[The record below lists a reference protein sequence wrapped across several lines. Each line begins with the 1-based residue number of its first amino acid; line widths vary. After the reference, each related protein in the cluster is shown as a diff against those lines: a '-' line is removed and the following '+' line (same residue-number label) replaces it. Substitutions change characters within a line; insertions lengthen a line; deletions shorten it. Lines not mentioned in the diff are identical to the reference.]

1 MTAKDVENALIQIAD
16 TNKGE
21 FLARFFKTGKGQYAE
36 GDVFLGITV
45 PAQRKV
51 AREFKALPLS
61 EIGVLISN
69 AYHELRLTAL
79 LILVAQYEK
88 CSDEKLKKTLVDFYL
103 KNRKFINNWDLV
115 DSSARQILG
124 DWLLDKD
131 RSILYKYADSK
142 DLWERRISIIAT
154 HRFIMEKDFA
164 DTLKICEILMNDRH
178 DLIHKATGWMLRE
191 IGKRDPKPLR
201 GFLDKHS
208 KKMPRTMLRYAIEH
222 LTPELRKKY
231 MSR

>member
-1 MTAKDVENALIQIAD
+1 MTAKDVEKALMKIAD
-16 TNKGE
+16 KNKGE
-21 FLARFFKTGKGQYAE
+21 FLARFFKTGKGQYSE

-51 AREFKALPLS
+51 VAEFRALPLD
-61 EIGVLISN
+61 EVGVLLASK
-69 AYHELRLTAL
+69 YHEFRLTAL
-79 LILVAQYEK
+79 LILVWQYEK
-88 CSDEKLKKTLVDFYL
+88 CEDVQLKKRIVDFYL
-103 KNRKFINNWDLV
+103 KNRKFVNNWDLV
-115 DSSARQILG
+115 DSSARQVLG

-131 RSILYKYADSK
+131 RAILYKFAVSK

-164 DTLKICEILMNDRH
+164 DTLKICEILMGDRH

-222 LTPELRKKY
+222 LTPTLKKKY

>member
-1 MTAKDVENALIQIAD
+1 MTAKDVEKALMKIAD
-16 TNKGE
+16 KPKGE

-51 AREFKALPLS
+51 AVEFKALPLS
-61 EIGVLISN
+61 EIGVLISSK
-69 AYHELRLTAL
+69 YHEFRLTAL
-79 LILVAQYEK
+79 LILVWQYEHCK
-88 CSDEKLKKTLVDFYL
+88 DVTLKKFMVDFYL

-115 DSSARQILG
+115 DSSARQVLG

-131 RSILYKYADSK
+131 RAILYKYAVSK
-142 DLWERRISIIAT
+142 DLWERRIAIIAT
-154 HRFIMEKDFA
+154 FRFIMEKDFA
-164 DTLKICEILMNDRH
+164 DTLKICEILMEDRH

-191 IGKRDPKPLR
+191 IGKRDQKPLR
-201 GFLDKHS
+201 GFLDKYS

-222 LTPELRKKY
+222 FTPELKKKY

>member
-1 MTAKDVENALIQIAD
+1 MTAKDVEKALVQIAD
-16 TNKGE
+16 KNKGE

-51 AREFKALPLS
+51 ASAFRALPLS
-61 EIGVLISN
+61 EIGILISSR
-69 AYHELRLTAL
+69 YHELRLTAL

-88 CSDEKLKKTLVDFYL
+88 CGDEKMKETLVNFYL
-103 KNRKFINNWDLV
+103 KNRKFVNNWDLV

-131 RSILYKYADSK
+131 RSILYKYAVSK

-164 DTLKICEILMNDRH
+164 DTLSICEILMEDRH

-191 IGKRDPKPLR
+191 IGKRDQKPLR

-222 LTPELRKKY
+222 LTPELRKIY

>member
-1 MTAKDVENALIQIAD
+1 MKIAD
-16 TNKGE
+16 VKRGVV
-21 FLARFFKTGKGQYAE
+21 LARFFKTGKGQYAE

-51 AREFKALPLS
+51 VAAFKALPLS
-61 EIGVLISN
+61 EIGVLISSK
-69 AYHELRLTAL
+69 YHEMRLTAL

-88 CSDEKLKKTLVDFYL
+88 STDEKLKKLMVDFYL

-124 DWLLDKD
+124 DWLLNKD
-131 RSILYKYADSK
+131 RSVLYKFAVSK

-154 HRFIMEKDFA
+154 FRFIMEKDFA
-164 DTLKICEILMNDRH
+164 DTLKICEVLMNDRH

-208 KKMPRTMLRYAIEH
+208 KKMPRTMLRYALEH
-222 LTPELRKKY
+222 LTPELKKKY

>member
-1 MTAKDVENALIQIAD
+1 MTAKDVEKALMQIAD

-45 PAQRKV
+45 PAQRTI
-51 AREFKALPLS
+51 AREFKALPLN
-61 EIGVLISN
+61 EIGVLISS

-88 CSDEKLKKTLVDFYL
+88 CSDEKLKITLVDFYL

-131 RSILYKYADSK
+131 RSILYKYADSN

-164 DTLKICEILMNDRH
+164 DTLRICEILMNDRH

-191 IGKRDPKPLR
+191 IGKRDPMPLR